1 MNIDAPQIK
10 DLPQL
15 RRLWQEAF
23 SDSEDF
29 LDGFFATGFSHD
41 RSLCL
46 KIGDRPVAAL
56 YWFDCFLDGDK
67 LAYLY
72 AIATE
77 KAYRGRGLCGQ
88 LMSATHQKLK
98 ALGYAGSVLVPAGE
112 RLFAFYGAMG
122 YTGFCPM
129 AETTVTAGPV
139 AADLKKLTAT
149 DYFAIRRQYAPKA
162 DIRQEQT
169 ADYLA
174 TFTEFYGADGAVMC
188 MSREGERL
196 YFQEFLGDPHILP
209 GVLTALGAKTG
220 HLRLPG
226 GNPYAMHLGFEK
238 TLPEDA
244 YLGIPL
250 G

>member
-1 MNIDAPQIK
+1 M
-10 DLPQL
+10 
-15 RRLWQEAF
+15 
-23 SDSEDF
+23 
-29 LDGFFATGFSHD
+29 T
-41 RSLCL
+41 
-46 KIGDRPVAAL
+46 
-56 YWFDCFLDGDK
+56 DK
-67 LAYLY
+67 
-72 AIATE
+72 TF
-77 KAYRGRGLCGQ
+77 
-88 LMSATHQKLK
+88 
-98 ALGYAGSVLVPAGE
+98 
-112 RLFAFYGAMG
+112 RLFANIDTNDYGDK
-122 YTGFCPM
+122 FL
-129 AETTVTAGPV
+129 AE
-139 AADLKKLTAT
+139 LT
-149 DYFAIRRQYAPKA
+149 DRKA

-220 HLRLPG
+220 HLRMPG